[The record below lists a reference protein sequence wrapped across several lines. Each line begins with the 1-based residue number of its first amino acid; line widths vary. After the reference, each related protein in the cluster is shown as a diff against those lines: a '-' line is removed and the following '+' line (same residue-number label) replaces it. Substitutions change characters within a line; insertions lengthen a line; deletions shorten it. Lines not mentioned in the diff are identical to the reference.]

1 MRSRINIGKAYT
13 IDIIARTVGN
23 RLTTPEL
30 NNRNYDIRGNSLEP
44 RFTYTKG
51 TRFRA
56 QLSYKWDNRNN
67 EGPEES
73 TSNSI
78 NTEVKYNVVSN
89 TALTARFTFNQ
100 IGYNAAPNT
109 TVSYIMLDGLLP
121 GENYLWTV
129 DLTKRLTN
137 FLELNLQY
145 EGRKAGNSGVV
156 NIGRAQI
163 RALF

>member
-1 MRSRINIGKAYT
+1 
-13 IDIIARTVGN
+13 
-23 RLTTPEL
+23 
-30 NNRNYDIRGNSLEP
+30 
-44 RFTYTKG
+44 
-51 TRFRA
+51 
-56 QLSYKWDNRNN
+56 
-67 EGPEES
+67 
-73 TSNSI
+73 
-78 NTEVKYNVVSN
+78 
-89 TALTARFTFNQ
+89 
-100 IGYNAAPNT
+100 
-109 TVSYIMLDGLLP
+109 MLDGLLP